1 MDFLK
6 NTENKKRHLIK
17 EGEKKVNELRD
28 VRKKMMIL
36 NPDDPKDMEILEKL
50 EDKEIKIVHELSKLD
65 VGVKILEVIEFIIRK
80 GIFRGY
86 WGVIEKNI
94 PYDRIIEIVVNNG
107 LNVKKIC
114 MDIYKEA
121 NIDDEEVLKNIE
133 KLPDDSK
140 KYESIEDTDLD
151 KLDKIKDRFKKL
163 KILRGYF
170 DKKDALELK
179 DMILKDWNTETRWLN
194 GEGRAS

>member
-6 NTENKKRHLIK
+6 ITEDKKQHLIK
-17 EGEKKVNELRD
+17 EGEKKIKELKD
-28 VRKKMMIL
+28 VRKKMTTL
-36 NPDDPKDMEILEKL
+36 NPDNPEDMEILEKL

-65 VGVKILEVIEFIIRK
+65 VGVKVLEILEFIIRK

-94 PYDRIIEIVVNNG
+94 PYDRLIEIVVSNG

-114 MDIYKEA
+114 MDIYNEA
-121 NIDDEEVLKNIE
+121 NIDNEEILKNIE

-170 DKKDALELK
+170 DKKDAMELK
-179 DMILKDWNTETRWLN
+179 DIILKQGD
-194 GEGRAS
+194 

>member
-179 DMILKDWNTETRWLN
+179 DMILKD
-194 GEGRAS
+194 